1 MLVVDATVAFDAAFD
16 AIVFDRIRPM
26 EPVGPPLLWS
36 ETVAALRQ
44 AAFRGSVSDEEA
56 STALSRFLSSP
67 IERRSPRRLYPEAWA
82 LAAQLG
88 WAKTYDAEYIA
99 LARLLNRPLL
109 TTDARL
115 RRRAAYLAE
124 IIGPTEL

>member
-16 AIVFDRIRPM
+16 AVVFDRIEPM
-26 EPVGPPLLWS
+26 DPVGPPLLWS
-36 ETVAALRQ
+36 ETTAALRQ
-44 AAFRGSVSDEEA
+44 AAFRGSVTDYDA

-67 IERRSPRRLYPEAWA
+67 IDRRSPRRLYTDAWN

-99 LARLLNRPLL
+99 LARLLNCPLL
-109 TTDARL
+109 TKDGRL
-115 RRRAAYLAE
+115 KRRAARLAE